1 MRLTGRDARD
11 AVRSSFV
18 TGALMVLAAVGVA
31 SVRAPLA
38 AMERRVK
45 ETSDVYF
52 LPPPEHVAALSMG
65 YRSALADVLW
75 AHVLVSQGLRMM
87 EKRRFENLTRLLDS
101 INELDPTFRDPYLY
115 ADALI
120 TLQVGET
127 PREEVLKAREILER
141 GARNRP
147 LDGEVWLA
155 LGQFVAYV
163 APGSYLTDAEEKKR
177 WRIEGAKMLARA
189 AELSGPDSEIGWQAI
204 GGASI
209 LARAG
214 ERDAAIRFLERA
226 LAVADDEELK
236 QHIAGKLAALVED
249 KLAEAYKRR
258 QDELRKLRE
267 KDLPFV
273 GRTRFL
279 VLGPPFDAA
288 LCAGGE
294 RRDDPRC
301 ATSWPDWAERLAPA
315 DARP

>member
-1 MRLTGRDARD
+1 
-11 AVRSSFV
+11 
-18 TGALMVLAAVGVA
+18 MVIAAVGVA

-38 AMERRVK
+38 AMERRVT

-52 LPPPEHVAALSMG
+52 LPPPEHVVTLSLG
-65 YRSALADVLW
+65 YRAALADLLW

-87 EKRRFENLTRLLDS
+87 ERRRFENLTRLLDS

-120 TLQVGET
+120 TLQAGVT
-127 PREEVLKAREILER
+127 PREEVLKTRELLER
-141 GARNRP
+141 GAKNRP
-147 LDGEVWLA
+147 LDAEVWLS

-177 WRIEGAKMLARA
+177 WRIEGATMLARA

-214 ERDAAIRFLERA
+214 QREAAIRFWERA
-226 LAVADDEELK
+226 LAVTDDEELK
-236 QHIAGKLAALVED
+236 RHIAGKLAEEVG
-249 KLAEAYKRR
+249 KKRAEAYERR
-258 QDELRKLRE
+258 QDELRELWK

-273 GRTRFL
+273 SRTRFL
-279 VLGPPFDAA
+279 VLGPPFDTA

-301 ATSWPDWAERLAPA
+301 ATSWPSWVERISPG
-315 DARP
+315 PGPETSP

>member
-1 MRLTGRDARD
+1 MRLAEKDALSVAR
-11 AVRSSFV
+11 ALS
-18 TGALMVLAAVGVA
+18 LMVLAAVGIA
-31 SVRAPLA
+31 SVRGPLA
-38 AMERRVK
+38 AIERRVK
-45 ETSDVYF
+45 ETSEVYT
-52 LPPPEHVAALSMG
+52 LPPPENVVTLSLG

-75 AHVLVSQGLRMM
+75 AHVLVTGGLRMM
-87 EKRRFENLTRLLDS
+87 EQRRFENLTRLLDS

-120 TLQVGET
+120 TLQAGAT

-141 GARNRP
+141 GVKNRP
-147 LDGEVWLA
+147 LDAEVWLS

-163 APGSYLTDAEEKKR
+163 APGSHLTDTEEKKR
-177 WRIEGAKMLARA
+177 WRMEGAKMLARA

-214 ERDAAIRFLERA
+214 EREAAIRFWERA
-226 LAVADDEELK
+226 LAVTDDEELK
-236 QHIAGKLAALVED
+236 RHITGKLAELLGE
-249 KLAEAYKRR
+249 KRAESHQRR
-258 QDELRKLRE
+258 EKELRELWK

-273 GRTRFL
+273 GRTMFL
-279 VLGPPFDAA
+279 ILGPPFNAA

-301 ATSWPDWAERLAPA
+301 ATSWPEWAERIAPHEET
-315 DARP
+315 R